1 MKTNKIIE
9 ENITKNR
16 TTAIINEG
24 KHKYESIRVNI
35 TEIFEQNSTRNDSHV
50 E

>member
-9 ENITKNR
+9 ENIVKNHI
-16 TTAIINEG
+16 TAIYNKG

-35 TEIFEQNSTRNDSHV
+35 TEVFE
-50 E
+50 

>member
-9 ENITKNR
+9 ENITKNHI
-16 TTAIINEG
+16 TSIYNKG

-35 TEIFEQNSTRNDSHV
+35 TEVFEQSSTKNHSHV

>member
-1 MKTNKIIE
+1 MKTNKLIE
-9 ENITKNR
+9 ENITKNHI
-16 TTAIINEG
+16 TSIYNKG
-24 KHKYESIRVNI
+24 KHKYESIGVNI

>member
-24 KHKYESIRVNI
+24 KHKYESIGVNI
-35 TEIFEQNSTRNDSHV
+35 TEIFEQNPTRNDSHV

>member
-9 ENITKNR
+9 ENIAKNHI
-16 TTAIINEG
+16 TAIINEG

-35 TEIFEQNSTRNDSHV
+35 TEVFEQSSTKNHSHV